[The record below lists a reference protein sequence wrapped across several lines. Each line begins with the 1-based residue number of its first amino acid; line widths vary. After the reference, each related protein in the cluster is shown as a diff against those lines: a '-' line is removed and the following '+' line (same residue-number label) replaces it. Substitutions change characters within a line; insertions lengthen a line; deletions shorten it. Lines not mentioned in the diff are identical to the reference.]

1 MASTFSYTITAVD
14 KVSAVVNGISA
25 SIDKMT
31 APIRKVQQSVG
42 RLNASLGQL
51 ARSTGLDKIGRGLW
65 RLGAAATEAARRMMS
80 MVPILG
86 AITGVGIVAG
96 VAALTRSFG
105 NAANEISSTSFSL
118 GVSTK
123 ELQKWEGLAAWQGW
137 LRDRRVRRSSPL
149 GRF

>member
-14 KVSAVVNGISA
+14 KVSAVVSGDSA

-65 RLGAAATEAARRMMS
+65 RLGAAATEPPAGMS

-118 GVSTK
+118 GVSTRNCRSG
-123 ELQKWEGLAAWQGW
+123 EG
-137 LRDRRVRRSSPL
+137 
-149 GRF
+149 

>member
-14 KVSAVVNGISA
+14 KVSAVVSNDSA

-65 RLGAAATEAARRMMS
+65 RLRAAATEAARRMMS
-80 MVPILG
+80 MVPIRRHHWCRNCGRRCCLD
-86 AITGVGIVAG
+86 AK
-96 VAALTRSFG
+96 L
-105 NAANEISSTSFSL
+105 
-118 GVSTK
+118 
-123 ELQKWEGLAAWQGW
+123 WQCGE
-137 LRDRRVRRSSPL
+137 
-149 GRF
+149 